1 MHPMLLS
8 SSSPSSSSPPTLDFC
23 LVQIV
28 AIVVVGVSCL
38 LPRRE
43 LAGQASPPNSLP
55 DGFISSNRACKKL
68 PYHRHR
74 TTHICRQPPR
84 SSSSLPLATVLT
96 CIQIACHLNA
106 HTDSFYMNRL
116 PASSHD
122 QVHQGSATPHTCFP
136 YLTVAT
142 HHCSFHLESRYLGM
156 RTHMDSQR
164 TFLIHSP
171 HHLHFAVRQWRSHS
185 LLFS

>member
-1 MHPMLLS
+1 MLLS
-8 SSSPSSSSPPTLDFC
+8 SSSSSPARDFC
-23 LVQIV
+23 LVQTI
-28 AIVVVGVSCL
+28 AIVVVGVSCF

-43 LAGQASPPNSLP
+43 LARQASPPNSLP
-55 DGFISSNRACKKL
+55 DGFISSNCACKRL
-68 PYHRHR
+68 PHHRHR

-84 SSSSLPLATVLT
+84 SSCSLPLATVLT

-106 HTDSFYMNRL
+106 HTDSCYMNRL

-122 QVHQGSATPHTCFP
+122 QVYQGSATPHTCFP
-136 YLTVAT
+136 YLTTAT
-142 HHCSFHLESRYLGM
+142 HHCSFHLESHCLGM
-156 RTHMDSQR
+156 RTHMDLQR

-171 HHLHFAVRQWRSHS
+171 HHLRFAVRQWRSHS